1 MSPTVE
7 KIHGVNLSSVK
18 VKGLYLRW
26 SEKSGL
32 VVEPI
37 LWGEMIPINF
47 LCLDKREGQNSET
60 RTQKFSVN
68 TQETVF
74 TENGVL

>member
-60 RTQKFSVN
+60 RTQKW
-68 TQETVF
+68 ETVF